1 MQLFSNSGQ
10 IIKVGKLLGRGAK
23 GDVYSVEGHAKLAA
37 KVYREPLS
45 PRMAERLMTMVRLD
59 NQRLLKVSAWPL
71 QTLSDSPNGRI
82 QGFLMT
88 SFAGFKPIHQLT
100 GVKSRMAHY
109 ATAGWPF
116 LIHTAANAARTFSV
130 IHEHNHVIGDVSS
143 TNVLVSNNALVALI
157 DCDNFQVVTATDR
170 FFCEGGTTGFIP
182 SELIGADFSRIIRTQ
197 NHDSFGLAVLIFQLL
212 MMGRH
217 PFSGT
222 FRDGGEKDLDFFVR
236 ERRFAYGASAEARK
250 MAPPPGTLPLEALG
264 PQIAGMFER
273 AFLSENRPSPPEWIE
288 ALEKLARSLRK
299 CDFHNG
305 HYYLKTLPACPWCQL
320 ERVSGVRLFNFVV
333 SDRDQVKITFNL
345 REAWSKIEH
354 VERPGAPPALAE
366 TAGIPIQPSVEAF
379 AAGAKRRRNW
389 LQSILL
395 SGLLTLP
402 LAAALFWSV
411 PTMVV
416 IIGYLFVM
424 MAGIFISN
432 GGNFTTKVQKSLA
445 DSPDPVIRQFYERKQ
460 EAERIVAHY
469 QQRWNEE
476 AGEMRFHQKLE
487 ELRAKKSEHVSLPA
501 LQQRKLHDLEKMSRE
516 RQLTRFLDAYRIAD
530 GRIQDIG
537 PDKLIN
543 LQAYGL
549 ETAADVSRESLQRV
563 PGFSGALSYRL
574 LSWRQS
580 LEQRFVFNPA
590 QAVTPNDRYT
600 VEQEIHS
607 IRLKLE
613 QELANGP
620 SYLRVLA
627 QEILAAR
634 GALQGK
640 LEEARLVLRQTE
652 ADLREAAQTNSP
664 VGVISTMAGLTALV
678 LLIRLLLG

>member
-1 MQLFSNSGQ
+1 
-10 IIKVGKLLGRGAK
+10 
-23 GDVYSVEGHAKLAA
+23 
-37 KVYREPLS
+37 
-45 PRMAERLMTMVRLD
+45 MAERLMTMVRLD

-71 QTLSDSPNGRI
+71 QTLSENPNGRI
-82 QGFLMT
+82 LGFVMT

-170 FFCEGGTTGFIP
+170 FLCEGGTTGFIP

-197 NHDSFGLAVLIFQLL
+197 DHDSFGLAVLIFQLL
-212 MMGRH
+212 LMGRH
-217 PFSGT
+217 PFSGA
-222 FRDGGEKDLDFFVR
+222 FREGGEKDLDQFVK
-236 ERRFAYGASAEARK
+236 ERRFAYGPGAEARK
-250 MAPPPGTLPLEALG
+250 MTPPPGTLPLEALG

-288 ALEKLARSLRK
+288 ALDKLARSLQK

-345 REAWSKIEH
+345 REAWAKIEK

-402 LAAALFWSV
+402 LTAALFWSV
-411 PTMVV
+411 PTMFVV
-416 IIGYLFVM
+416 IGYLFVM

-445 DSPDPVIRQFYERKQ
+445 DSPDPVIRQFYERKK

-476 AGEMRFHQKLE
+476 VGEMRFHQKLE

-501 LQQRKLHDLEKMSRE
+501 LQQRKLHDLEKMNRE

-530 GRIQDIG
+530 ARIQDIG

-574 LSWRQS
+574 LGWRQS